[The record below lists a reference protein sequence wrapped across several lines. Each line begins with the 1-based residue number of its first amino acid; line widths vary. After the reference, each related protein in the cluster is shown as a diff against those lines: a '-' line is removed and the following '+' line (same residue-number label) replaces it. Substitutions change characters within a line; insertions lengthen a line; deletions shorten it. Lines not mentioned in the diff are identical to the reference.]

1 MALTCN
7 KNYIMLSMRVKAVLI
22 HSESD
27 FLAVYDHYSDA
38 MFRYT
43 LLRIR
48 DRELAKDITQDTFLQ
63 TWKYFQE
70 KGPILNAKPFLY
82 TVAIRLII
90 NQTYKHKEQSL
101 ERLAEEIDFEPVDG
115 TTTDVA
121 ASRSDLLEGEE
132 ALAYIKKLN
141 PSYRDVLYLRF
152 VEGLSPKEIAAII
165 GESRNLV
172 GVRLN
177 RAIKALR
184 KYLRGNNQK

>member
-1 MALTCN
+1 MTT
-7 KNYIMLSMRVKAVLI
+7 KVVSIQ
-22 HSESD
+22 SESD
-27 FLAVYDHYSDA
+27 FLAAYNCYNDA
-38 MFRYT
+38 VFRYS

-48 DRELAKDITQDTFLQ
+48 DRELAKDITQDTFMQ

-70 KGPILNAKPFLY
+70 KGPISNVKPFLY

-90 NQTYKHKEQSL
+90 NQTYKHREQSL
-101 ERLAEEIDFEPVDG
+101 ERLAEEVDFEPVDA
-115 TTTDVA
+115 TTADVA

-132 ALAYIKKLN
+132 ALANIEKLN

-152 VEGLSPKEIAAII
+152 VEGLNPKEIALAI

-184 KYLRGNNQK
+184 KYLRRAD

>member
-1 MALTCN
+1 MTT
-7 KNYIMLSMRVKAVLI
+7 KVVSIK
-22 HSESD
+22 SETD
-27 FLAVYDHYSDA
+27 FLAAYDCYSDA
-38 MFRYT
+38 VFRYS

-48 DRELAKDITQDTFLQ
+48 DKELAKDITQDTFLQ

-70 KGPILNAKPFLY
+70 KGPISNVKPFLY

-132 ALAYIKKLN
+132 ALAHIERLN
-141 PSYRDVLYLRF
+141 SSYRDVLYLRF
-152 VEGLSPKEIAAII
+152 VEGLSPKEIAQVI

-184 KYLRGNNQK
+184 KYLRGGRHI

>member
-1 MALTCN
+1 
-7 KNYIMLSMRVKAVLI
+7 MLSMKARAVSI

-38 MFRYT
+38 VFRYT

-48 DRELAKDITQDTFLQ
+48 DRELAKDLTQDTFLQ

-90 NQTYKHKEQSL
+90 NQTYKHREQSL
-101 ERLAEEIDFEPVDG
+101 ERLAEEVDFEPVDG
-115 TTTDVA
+115 TTTEVA
-121 ASRSDLLEGEE
+121 ANRSDLLEGEE
-132 ALAYIKKLN
+132 ALAHIKKLN

-184 KYLRGNNQK
+184 KHLRGGNQQ

>member
-1 MALTCN
+1 MTA
-7 KNYIMLSMRVKAVLI
+7 KVVSIQ
-22 HSESD
+22 SESD
-27 FLAVYDHYSDA
+27 FLAAYNCYSDA
-38 MFRYT
+38 VFRYS

-70 KGPILNAKPFLY
+70 KGPISNVKPFLY

-90 NQTYKHKEQSL
+90 NQTHKHREQSL
-101 ERLAEEIDFEPVDG
+101 ERLAEEVDFEPVDG
-115 TTTDVA
+115 TTGDVA
-121 ASRSDLLEGEE
+121 ASRSDLLEGEK
-132 ALAYIKKLN
+132 ALAYIDKLN

-152 VEGLSPKEIAAII
+152 VEGLSPKEIARVI

-177 RAIKALR
+177 RAIKSLR
-184 KYLRGNNQK
+184 KYLRGGYH